1 MSKLIK
7 FFIAVIFIFS
17 TFSSHSKDLNLPKN
31 LIINEKIKEYKD
43 VFFKNRLDEEINL
56 SNYNGKLILMNF
68 WATWCEPCKEEMPS
82 LDKLAVD
89 QNFKNLEILAINIG
103 QEKINKIEE
112 FYNKTK
118 IEKLDI
124 FYDTDV
130 RLAKKFL
137 LRGVPTTLIINK
149 EGKEIAR
156 VVGSIDFQDDRFK
169 LWLRNFD

>member
-1 MSKLIK
+1 MTKLIK

-89 QNFKNLEILAINIG
+89 QNFKNLGVLAINIG
-103 QEKINKIEE
+103 QERVNKIEE
-112 FYNKTK
+112 FYNVIK
-118 IEKLDI
+118 IENLDI

-149 EGKEIAR
+149 DGKEIAR
-156 VVGSIDFQDDRFK
+156 VVGSLDFQDDKFK
-169 LWLRNFD
+169 TWLKNYD